1 MKTVHWIHQGEETH
15 QRKCSHTNNNN
26 KKEPREKDP
35 DRPSRCVTHLATTH
49 TQQMNTPFS
58 LLDLLQAVLFLL
70 MFFFLFL
77 VFFFKLVYVFSAL
90 KIEMIKTTTDATLST
105 KS

>member
-1 MKTVHWIHQGEETH
+1 
-15 QRKCSHTNNNN
+15 
-26 KKEPREKDP
+26 
-35 DRPSRCVTHLATTH
+35 
-49 TQQMNTPFS
+49 
-58 LLDLLQAVLFLL
+58 

>member
-1 MKTVHWIHQGEETH
+1 MQAKRRRLQWANSLTMTYHLCTQFLSLCMKTVHWIHQGEETH

-58 LLDLLQAVLFLL
+58 LLDLLQAVLFLH
-70 MFFFLFL
+70 
-77 VFFFKLVYVFSAL
+77 Y
-90 KIEMIKTTTDATLST
+90 
-105 KS
+105 